1 MYRKAIFIVWMCIPF
16 VLLILPTNFFDEG
29 QSICPSKFLLDK
41 ECPGCGITRS
51 VQHAIHFDF
60 QAAWDFNKLI
70 IVVLPLLIVFWVYYA
85 IRFYKSAF

>member
-1 MYRKAIFIVWMCIPF
+1 MCIPF